1 MNNVALFAVTVL
13 IWGTSWIAIAWQIG
27 PVPISVSV
35 FYRILLAAILL
46 FLALTLLGR
55 LSLPTRW
62 WFVILQGLC
71 LFSLNFVALYK
82 ATALIPSG
90 LVSVIFS
97 LASTFNALNAR
108 IFFGDRITSRVVIAG
123 AIGVLG
129 LVFLFWESL
138 AVSLN
143 FQTLQGAA
151 WASLGTLIF
160 SWGNMAS
167 RSNSTFGISPILAN
181 AWSMGIG
188 ACILLVLIT
197 VSGQRMVV
205 PPDTTY
211 VVALIYL
218 AVFASVVGFTTYL
231 LLVERIGSA
240 QAAYATVLFP
250 VVALL
255 VSTLLESYQWT
266 LTGIV
271 GVGLALLGNV
281 VMFAAPRSN

>member
-62 WFVILQGLC
+62 WFVVLQGLC

-97 LASTFNALNAR
+97 LASIFNALNAR

>member
-46 FLALTLLGR
+46 SSALALWGR
-55 LSLPTRW
+55 LSLPTLWR
-62 WFVILQGLC
+62 FIIIQGLC
-71 LFSLNFVALYK
+71 LFSLNFVALYN

-97 LASTFNALNAR
+97 LASIFNAMNAR

-123 AIGVLG
+123 AIGVTG

-143 FQTLQGAA
+143 LQTLRGVA
-151 WASLGTLIF
+151 WAGLGTLMF

-167 RSNSTFGISPILAN
+167 RSNSAFGISPIFAN
-181 AWSMGIG
+181 TWSMGVG
-188 ACILLVLIT
+188 ACILLILIT
-197 VSGQRMVV
+197 VSGQPMVV
-205 PPDTTY
+205 PPDPTY

-218 AVFASVVGFTTYL
+218 AVFASIIGFTTYL

-255 VSTLLESYQWT
+255 VSTLFESYQWT
-266 LTGIV
+266 LTTII
-271 GVGLALLGNV
+271 GVGLALSGNV
-281 VMFAAPRSN
+281 VMFAARRSY